1 MTNGTA
7 RQLWQFP
14 GGLRLRSL
22 TAAIDDEPVRKAPPP
37 ERAVL
42 PLLQH
47 SGHPAR
53 PIVEPGEHVLRGQC
67 IAEPAGIISA
77 ALHAPV
83 SGVVRAIEP
92 RPVPHPSGLDALC
105 IVIDSDG
112 RDEAAPPHRPVADFR
127 YVAPAQVRHWIQDS
141 GIVGLGGA
149 GFSTAVKLTAEA
161 QSGLHTLVL
170 NGAECDPSISC
181 DNALLRTRSAE
192 VVAGAQ
198 VLMHVL
204 QIHQCLIAVEKDM
217 PAAAAALAEAIEDC
231 GDDRIERVV
240 VPAVY
245 PEGGERQLIQTLS
258 GQEVPSDG
266 LPVDVGYLVQ
276 NVGTAAAVA
285 DAVLRSE
292 PLISRIVTVA
302 GDGIAEP
309 GNIEVRFGTPV
320 ADVVAACG
328 GYSGEVDRVVVGGV
342 MMGFAL
348 HDDGVP
354 VTKIVNSV
362 TALSAHAAR
371 PTDSAM
377 PCIRCGECARA
388 CPVSLEPQQ
397 LQWHARSAQFEQAVA
412 MKLFD
417 CIECGCCDQVCPS
430 HIPLAQYF
438 RYAKAQVVGRERA
451 SAFSTHARRRHEAR
465 LARLDRDKA
474 ERAERLKAKRAKR
487 AAKAAAAETPE
498 KAVIADVMQR
508 VRAKK
513 AKDDAE
519 TGSSD

>member
-1 MTNGTA
+1 MSTGTT

-14 GGLRLRSL
+14 GGLRLPSL
-22 TAAIDDEPVRKAPPP
+22 TTAIDDQPVRAAPPP
-37 ERAVL
+37 ECAVL

-47 SGHPAR
+47 SGNPAR
-53 PIVEPGEHVLRGQC
+53 PIVDVGEHVLKGQC
-67 IAEPAGIISA
+67 VAEPAGIISA
-77 ALHAPV
+77 SLHAPV

-92 RPVPHPSGLDALC
+92 RPVPHPSGLEAPC

-112 RDEAAPPHRPVADFR
+112 RDEPAPPPRPVADFR
-127 YVAPAQVRHWIQDS
+127 YVAPAEVRHWIQDS

-181 DNALLRTRSAE
+181 DNALLRTRSAD

-204 QIHQCLIAVEKDM
+204 QIHQCLVAVERDM
-217 PAAAAALAEAIEDC
+217 PAAAAAMAQAIDDC
-231 GDDRIERVV
+231 GDDRIELVS
-240 VPAVY
+240 VPAIY

-266 LPVDVGYLVQ
+266 LPVDVGFLVQ

-285 DAVLRSE
+285 DAALRSE

-302 GDGIAEP
+302 GDAVAEP
-309 GNIEVRFGTPV
+309 CNIEVRFGTPV

-328 GYSGEVDRVVVGGV
+328 GYAAEADRVVVGGV

-348 HDDGVP
+348 RSDSVP
-354 VTKIVNSV
+354 ITKVVNSV
-362 TALSAHAAR
+362 TALTAPAAR
-371 PTDSAM
+371 PEDNAM

-388 CPVSLEPQQ
+388 CPVSLQPQQ
-397 LQWHARSAQFEQAVA
+397 LHWHARASEFDQAVA
-412 MKLFD
+412 LNLFY

-451 SAFSTHARRRHEAR
+451 SAFSSHARRRHEAR
-465 LARLDRDKA
+465 LARLERDKA
-474 ERAERLKAKRAKR
+474 ERAKRLKAKRAKR
-487 AAKAAAAETPE
+487 AAAAGDPE
-498 KAVIADVMQR
+498 KAVIADVMER

-513 AKDDAE
+513 ARDDAQP
-519 TGSSD
+519 GDGD